1 MKSGLPDS
9 IFSHQKF
16 QFGHILEGHGI
27 GKWMA
32 IFNIPIT
39 AIWHIMDIWYL
50 SYNLVCSPRFGIL
63 CQEKFGNP
71 VWNEKLRNDVNRI
84 FFTAIFFVSFG
95 EKTKSVFARNW
106 SSRKQLLNMPVHT
119 RVTRLGEFSPI
130 GRLFLCLGQLFE
142 NLRSSPNIWA
152 SCFCGKNLHMY

>member
-50 SYNLVCSPRFGIL
+50 SYNLVCFPPFWYIVSRKIWQPCMKWEIAKWREQNLFYS
-63 CQEKFGNP
+63 N
-71 VWNEKLRNDVNRI
+71 
-84 FFTAIFFVSFG
+84 FFVSFG